1 MKNLMRYS
9 ALLVFAVLLGGCQS
23 SARPSLQGVW
33 SCDDYRLADGSIHPL
48 HGRIFFGQREWT
60 VLYFVLDENGEPLR
74 GSGEGG
80 WYEFDGKNVT
90 FAHLRILEEA
100 AAVGSLGESHRVEV
114 HLESE
119 GSIGEPEACRVD
131 LTGENLAIHF
141 PSGNRI
147 RFTRLEPKP

>member
-1 MKNLMRYS
+1 MNNLMRLP
-9 ALLVFAVLLGGCQS
+9 ALLLIPIVLGGCQT
-23 SARPSLQGVW
+23 SAGHSLRGVW
-33 SCDDYRLADGSIHPL
+33 SCDDYLLADGSIHPL
-48 HGRIFFGQREWT
+48 HGRIFFGEREWT
-60 VLYFVLDENGEPLR
+60 VLFFVLDESGEPLR

-80 WYEFDGKNVT
+80 WYEFDGESVT

-114 HLESE
+114 HLDPE

-131 LTGENLAIHF
+131 LTREKLAIHF

-147 RFTRLEPKP
+147 RFTRLEDP